1 MKPLYEIKE
10 LNKIIENLP
19 IDIQK
24 EILYFIITD
33 PLKLI
38 FHKYKINKY
47 NIIYNDYE
55 IAENIKNKYNF
66 FLTRKKING
75 KYNYYIT
82 KETKIVKCEDCNRI
96 RCKEIFFCNGENYN
110 QLYHSTINIG
120 SHIESALI
128 DFYLKVTF

>member
-55 IAENIKNKYNF
+55 IAENIKNKNNF

-96 RCKEIFFCNGENYN
+96 RCKENFFCNGENYN
-110 QLYHSTINIG
+110 KLYHSTISVG